1 MLVLASKYFTVHTD
15 RIPSKRA
22 KLFKQVTVNTIKHLV
37 PAYADSGF
45 FLTSCYLVCSY
56 LTSYVAEQVQE
67 LELDSL
73 VYSWDLEL
81 VLDVE

>member
-1 MLVLASKYFTVHTD
+1 MLTVD
-15 RIPSKRA
+15 
-22 KLFKQVTVNTIKHLV
+22 
-37 PAYADSGF
+37 F

-56 LTSYVAEQVQE
+56 LISYVDEQVQE

-73 VYSWDLEL
+73 VYSWDSEL

>member
-1 MLVLASKYFTVHTD
+1 
-15 RIPSKRA
+15 
-22 KLFKQVTVNTIKHLV
+22 VTVNIVKHLV
-37 PAYADSGF
+37 PTYAECGL
-45 FLTSCYLVCSY
+45 FLTSYYLFCSY
-56 LTSYVAEQVQE
+56 LISYVAEQVQE